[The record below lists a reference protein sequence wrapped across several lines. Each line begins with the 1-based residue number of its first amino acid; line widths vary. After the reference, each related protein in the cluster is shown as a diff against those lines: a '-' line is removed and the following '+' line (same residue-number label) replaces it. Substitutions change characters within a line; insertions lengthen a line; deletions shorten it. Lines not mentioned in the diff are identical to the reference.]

1 MEVWHTKKESWRVLS
16 SNKIRNSRRKE
27 GGRLVYPSGK
37 VYIADV
43 IQACRVYEEVYSVCN
58 CGNAYYVVWM

>member
-27 GGRLVYPSGK
+27 GGGK
-37 VYIADV
+37 ACIADV